1 MYNNKFTYSKKE
13 KLCSR
18 KVITELFENG
28 NVFYSESFRVLWLK
42 SDDINPFPALSAIS
56 VGKKSF
62 AKSVDRNRIKRLIRE
77 TWRLN
82 KNYLYNELEKL
93 NIQIVIMIIYIG
105 DKVPDYNE
113 LEEQM
118 RNLIRKFL
126 PHLKT
131 KTENSK
137 PHL

>member
-1 MYNNKFTYSKKE
+1 MYSNKLTYSKKE

-42 SDDINPFPALSAIS
+42 SDDIIPSPALSAIS

-62 AKSVDRNRIKRLIRE
+62 AKAVDRNRIKRLIRE
-77 TWRLN
+77 AWRLN

-93 NIQIVIMIIYIG
+93 NIQIVIMIIYTG

-131 KTENSK
+131 KAENS
-137 PHL
+137 